1 MANFEF
7 DFSEIT
13 KLVADLE
20 DAPDIAAEDIA
31 KALHVTAGK
40 VRDDWRESWEGSEH
54 VPAGAASITYDLQGV
69 ASALLGRSV
78 MEAEIGPEIG
88 RAAGPLVGMLEYGTP
103 TTGPRGYGAE
113 ALRKNE
119 ADFIEGIQ
127 KAAGD
132 AF

>member
-1 MANFEF
+1 MRVET
-7 DFSEIT
+7 DFSDVT

-20 DAPDIAAEDIA
+20 DAPNLLAENARAAIE
-31 KALHVTAGK
+31 VTARN
-40 VRDDWRESWEGSEH
+40 VRDDWRESWKGSEH
-54 VPAGAASITYDLQGV
+54 VPAGAASITYDLEGV
-69 ASALLGRSV
+69 ASALLGKSV

-132 AF
+132 VL